1 MEAWATSRKGIHF
14 PTLSNKL
21 ALDTEMG
28 ETVISVSNT
37 SESLSIRASSLEA
50 GSCSV
55 MDKMTGF
62 MAMMKNTCE
71 SVENARVWFTVEL
84 QFRTGAF
91 APIFKRSNDL
101 KYHKIMTR
109 GPPFIC
115 TFRYR
120 GRDKTVLGRPLFTP
134 IWLWRRHVSAR

>member
-1 MEAWATSRKGIHF
+1 MDAWDASRKGICF

-28 ETVISVSNT
+28 ETVISVSKI

-55 MDKMTGF
+55 TDKMTGF

-71 SVENARVWFTVEL
+71 LAENA
-84 QFRTGAF
+84 
-91 APIFKRSNDL
+91 
-101 KYHKIMTR
+101 
-109 GPPFIC
+109 
-115 TFRYR
+115 
-120 GRDKTVLGRPLFTP
+120 
-134 IWLWRRHVSAR
+134 